1 MTNTGFTFD
10 AIAIGLAV
18 LGVLVAYAM
27 HVFHMFRKGTKRLV
41 EIADGRA
48 ELQRAAL
55 LKGKQRSLFQRVAG
69 VICIAA
75 LVAILAYAFARK
87 IQLI

>member
-27 HVFHMFRKGTKRLV
+27 HVVHMFRKGTKRLV

-48 ELQRAAL
+48 EMQRAAL
-55 LKGKQRSLFQRVAG
+55 LKGEQRSLFQRVAG
-69 VICIAA
+69 VICIAV
-75 LVAILAYAFARK
+75 LVAILAYAFSRK
-87 IQLI
+87 IHLI